1 MSRLNG
7 PSLRLVLL
15 VSCCHALVHV
25 YEHSFASV
33 EQLVADDFGVGTGVT
48 GAIGGTLRLPFGLFA
63 LAAGWLADRFG
74 AKRLLLI
81 YLFGCSG
88 ACLATFLSIE
98 LAMLFLAMFLLG
110 ACASI
115 YHPAGVALIS
125 LHTIP
130 ENRSMAL
137 GYHGILGSIGIAT
150 GPLLAAMALSAGVSW
165 RGYFLLLSVPGVLL
179 AVLLHLWL
187 HHESRNL
194 SLENVAGMNGGI
206 AVEPEDGVHWPSF
219 ALLLTLGT
227 MAGFVYAAILT
238 FLPRY
243 LDGADFRFL
252 GLPPAGIRNYL
263 TAGVMLLGIAG
274 QYTAGR
280 IGRVHLLEPLIAIAF
295 FGAAP
300 CVLWMGFADGAARL
314 YAAAMFTPL
323 FFMHQPLF
331 NSLVA
336 KYVPRGRRSVCY
348 GLYYTLS
355 FSIGALGPAF
365 AGLAGSNAVTYGA
378 LSALLALAAVLAL
391 ILWRWSGRIV
401 APEPLGY

>member
-33 EQLVADDFGVGTGVT
+33 EQLVAAEFHVGMGVT
-48 GAIGGTLRLPFGLFA
+48 GAIGSTLRLPFGLFA
-63 LAAGWLADRFG
+63 LAAGWFADRFG

-81 YLFGCSG
+81 YLVGCSG
-88 ACLATFLSIE
+88 ACLVAFLSIN

-115 YHPAGVALIS
+115 YHPAGVGLIS

-130 ENRSMAL
+130 DNRSMAL
-137 GYHGILGSIGIAT
+137 GYHGILGSIGIAG
-150 GPLLAAMALSAGVSW
+150 GPLLAAIALSAGMRW
-165 RGYFLLLSVPGVLL
+165 QTFFLLLSAPGVLL
-179 AVLLHLWL
+179 AILLHLWL
-187 HHESRNL
+187 HHESKNL
-194 SLENVAGMNGGI
+194 SLEAVAGTN
-206 AVEPEDGVHWPSF
+206 ASVLVESDNSIHWPSF
-219 ALLLTLGT
+219 SLLLILGT
-227 MAGFVYAAILT
+227 MAGFVYAAVMT

-252 GLPPAGIRNYL
+252 GLPPEGIRNYL

-280 IGRVHLLEPLIAIAF
+280 IGRAHLLEPLLATAF
-295 FGAAP
+295 FAAAP
-300 CVLWMGFADGAARL
+300 CVLWMGFAIGPARL
-314 YAAAMFTPL
+314 YAAAVFTPL

-336 KYVPRGRRSVCY
+336 KYVPRHRRSVCY

-365 AGLAGSNAVTYGA
+365 AGQIASDAVTYSTLAG
-378 LSALLALAAVLAL
+378 LLTAAACLAAVL
-391 ILWRWSGRIV
+391 WRWNGRIV
-401 APEPLGY
+401 AGEG